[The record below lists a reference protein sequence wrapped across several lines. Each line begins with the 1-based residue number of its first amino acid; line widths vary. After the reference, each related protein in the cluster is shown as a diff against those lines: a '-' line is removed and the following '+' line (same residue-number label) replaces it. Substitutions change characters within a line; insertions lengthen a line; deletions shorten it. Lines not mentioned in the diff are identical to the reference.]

1 MERARDKGG
10 SSQEVYTDHLG
21 ELGFFEEYFLFLQ
34 SNLIETYKMNPLDIE
49 ELYLGEVLYYHEK
62 LKQMRAQEELLEIIR
77 YKMLI
82 SVIHG
87 EPNEVLEKLNQIEKG
102 EIVDDEVGDL
112 NAIEKLKA
120 SRGWA
125 Q

>member
-1 MERARDKGG
+1 MERARDKGH
-10 SSQEVYTDHLG
+10 SYQAVHTKDLG

-34 SNLIETYKMNPLDIE
+34 SSLIEAYKMSPLDVE

-62 LKQMRAQEELLEIIR
+62 LKQMREQEELLEIIR

-102 EIVDDEVGDL
+102 EIVDDEIGDI